1 VKIKALKS
9 KVLVTTIER
18 GQQKLHSGIIIP
30 DDDGK
35 DSGIRN
41 RWAQVYSV
49 GEDITDITPGQWILV
64 DHGRWSRGV
73 EVKDEDESF
82 MVYQIDW
89 PDGALLVSD
98 EKPVEFSIEK

>member
-1 VKIKALKS
+1 MKIKALKS

-18 GQQKLHSGIIIP
+18 GQQKLSSGIIIP

-98 EKPVEFSIEK
+98 EKPVEFSVEK